1 MPENVSTSRI
11 YAQSGLGVAPAS
23 AAWFFVQNPTVTTFF
38 LDSLSYT
45 HIHGVCVYAQMGRK
59 SVYMHKCV
67 YSQIQMCILGILSQN
82 QPKTIPE
89 RSESKG
95 NGNRERKIAFGGAC
109 GALKKE

>member
-1 MPENVSTSRI
+1 MQCINV
-11 YAQSGLGVAPAS
+11 YA
-23 AAWFFVQNPTVTTFF
+23 
-38 LDSLSYT
+38 YT

-67 YSQIQMCILGILSQN
+67 YSQIQMCILGIMSQN

-95 NGNRERKIAFGGAC
+95 NANRERKIAFGGAC